1 MRRKNL
7 STGRYYF
14 LKFTTQLSHIFT
26 FSTTGITLTYWL
38 AKPSVA
44 HMKQLPYSHM
54 KIFSFMAGNFLWT
67 SLTGLLSLPLSTQ
80 RHTFLKSLIPCCS
93 ISRKPFTSSRFKMG
107 HLCCKQ
113 WPQTYCNCLTDW
125 FAIKVNCDS
134 YLQTFYGCFVE
145 ELNSCALYDFKG

>member
-1 MRRKNL
+1 MQRKNL

-14 LKFTTQLSHIFT
+14 LKFTTQLSDIFT
-26 FSTTGITLTYWL
+26 FSTIGITLTYWL

-67 SLTGLLSLPLSTQ
+67 SLTGTIEPPLEHAKAHIFEKTDTMLYNFKKAI
-80 RHTFLKSLIPCCS
+80 HIKS
-93 ISRKPFTSSRFKMG
+93 FKMG

-145 ELNSCALYDFKG
+145 ELNSCALYDSKG